1 MSIFTTMERKIAS
14 ISCLLLLSMLAAMIS
29 FSCTK
34 KVHVD
39 KKNKSKDAVVIAP
52 VDKNKIRATII
63 KNMQYNTDGSYSSY
77 FLDTITGAKC
87 VLKFP
92 TNCFDI
98 AKKQGYTIQD
108 IVDSCQNRVFTVLYA
123 MMTDLKC
130 TQIEFSSL
138 WRPYTPGNP
147 SSPHNTGRGIDIVRM
162 KSKYGDSYFSIN
174 AGATETSYVK
184 LIRAW
189 AYPTNKNITQY
200 FSPWQM
206 CNEKTSCNGACCEN
220 DKTAPNHKLHLTH
233 LHLTVKADY

>member
-1 MSIFTTMERKIAS
+1 MKVNLLNRYFSVIMMM
-14 ISCLLLLSMLAAMIS
+14 LLLAFIT

-34 KVHVD
+34 KTQVP
-39 KKNKSKDAVVIAP
+39 KKKKGKKGKTEIV

-63 KNMQYNTDGSYSSY
+63 RNMQFNSDGSYSSY
-77 FLDTITGAKC
+77 FLDTLTGARC
-87 VLKFP
+87 DLKFP
-92 TNCFDI
+92 TNCFEI
-98 AKKQGYTIQD
+98 AKKEGYTIQD
-108 IVDSCQNRVFTVLYA
+108 VVDSCQNRVFTVLYS
-123 MMTDLKC
+123 MMRELKC

-147 SSPHNTGRGIDIVRM
+147 SSPHNTGRGIDIIRM
-162 KSKYGDSYFSIN
+162 KSKYGETYFSIN
-174 AGATETSYVK
+174 AGSKESAITK

-189 AYPTNKNITQY
+189 CYPANKNITQY

-220 DKTAPNHKLHLTH
+220 DHTAPNHKLHLTH